1 MPIPELNDRERR
13 VLEAVIRTYVQT
25 AEPAGSRT
33 LSRRFGLG
41 VSPATI
47 RNTMSDLEEK
57 GFLFH
62 PHTSAGRVPT
72 DMAYRVYVDSLMRLP
87 TPPIDEPE
95 RVRLHEQIAIGG
107 SAIEAIIARAAQSL
121 GVVTQELGVALG
133 PRLDEAILQG
143 LELIRLSSERIL
155 MVLTLKAGMVRTVF
169 VEVPGEIADA
179 ALAHV
184 SLVLNERLAGLSLQ
198 EIRASLGNRL
208 RDASG
213 AHGARELLNIFV
225 QEGEQLFDTPM
236 PARENSVVLGQASV
250 LAEQPEFANAP
261 EMRRLI
267 ELTETPER
275 LGDVLRR
282 RHATQGISVTIGD
295 EHADPR
301 LARFTVVTAEYRAGT
316 LAGVIG
322 VIGPTRMPYDKVVS
336 LVRHTSQLLTELLD

>member
-33 LSRRFGLG
+33 LSRRYGLG

-87 TPPIDEPE
+87 TPPVDEPE
-95 RVRLHEQIAIGG
+95 RVRLHEQIALGG

-155 MVLTLKAGMVRTVF
+155 MVLTLRAGMVRTVF

-184 SLVLNERLAGLSLQ
+184 SLVLNERLAGLSLH
-198 EIRASLGNRL
+198 EIRASLGSRL

-213 AHGARELLNIFV
+213 GGGARELLNIFV

-236 PARENSVVLGQASV
+236 PARETAVVLGQASV
-250 LAEQPEFANAP
+250 LAEQPEFAHAP

-301 LARFTVVTAEYRAGT
+301 LARFTVVTAEYRAGA

>member
-1 MPIPELNDRERR
+1 MPSPELSERERK

-33 LSRRFGLG
+33 LSRAFGLG

-72 DMAYRVYVDSLMRLP
+72 DKAYRAYVDFLMQLP
-87 TPPIDEPE
+87 VSPVEAKE
-95 RVRLHEQIAIGG
+95 REQLEAQIRQGG
-107 SAIEAIIARAAQSL
+107 AIEAIVSRAAQSL
-121 GVVTQELGVALG
+121 GVVAQELGVALG
-133 PRLDEAILQG
+133 PSLDEAILQR
-143 LELIRLSSERIL
+143 LELIRVSAERLL
-155 MVLTLKAGMVRTVF
+155 MVLTLKAGIVRTVF
-169 VEVPGEIADA
+169 VEVRGEIADE

-184 SLVLNERLAGLSLQ
+184 AIVLNERLAGLSLQ
-198 EIRASLGNRL
+198 EIRASVAARL
-208 RDASG
+208 RDAG
-213 AHGARELLNIFV
+213 GDGGGTRELLNVFV
-225 QEGEQLFDTPM
+225 QESEQLFDAPVT
-236 PARENSVVLGQASV
+236 AREAGVLLGQASL

-261 EMRRLI
+261 QMRRLI

-275 LGDVLRR
+275 LAEVLRR
-282 RHATQGISVTIGD
+282 RHATQGISVTIGG

-301 LARFTVVTAEYRAGT
+301 LDRFTVVTAQYRAGS
-316 LAGVIG
+316 LGGVIG

-336 LVRHTSQLLTELLD
+336 LVRHTSQLLTDLLD

>member
-1 MPIPELNDRERR
+1 MAMPELSERERK

-33 LSRRFGLG
+33 LSRHFGLG

-72 DMAYRVYVDSLMRLP
+72 DKAYRAYVDFLMQLP
-87 TPPIDEPE
+87 ASPVEARE
-95 RVRLHEQIAIGG
+95 RRQLEANIGQG
-107 SAIEAIIARAAQSL
+107 GAIEAIVARAAQSL

-133 PRLDEAILQG
+133 PRLDEAILQR
-143 LELIRLSSERIL
+143 LELIRVGAERLL
-155 MVLTLKAGMVRTVF
+155 MVLTLRAGIVRTVF
-169 VEVPGEIADA
+169 VEVRGEIADE

-184 SLVLNERLAGLSLQ
+184 AVVLNERLGGLSLQ
-198 EIRASLGNRL
+198 EIRASVAARL
-208 RDASG
+208 RDAAADG
-213 AHGARELLNIFV
+213 NAARELLNVFV
-225 QEGEQLFDTPM
+225 QESEQLFDAPVG
-236 PARENSVVLGQASV
+236 AREAGVVLGQASV
-250 LAEQPEFANAP
+250 LAEQPEFAHAP

-275 LGDVLRR
+275 LAEVLRR
-282 RHATQGISVTIGD
+282 RHATQGISVTIGG

-301 LARFTVVTAEYRAGT
+301 LDRFTVVTAQYRAGT
-316 LAGVIG
+316 LGGVIG

-336 LVRHTSQLLTELLD
+336 LVRHTSQLLTDLLD